1 MEKNTVLDDSIE
13 KILLDP
19 ESLAAIKKA
28 IDNVSKGLMTPRE
41 FRKMYFENRS
51 IEIKK
56 LNRLFQFYNKQSI
69 KLQSIQGFTQSSS
82 NPQLEKELQERNQFF
97 EQVGLRV
104 KTIYGKLRNLQEANV
119 ITR

>member
-1 MEKNTVLDDSIE
+1 MLDDSIE

-19 ESLAAIKKA
+19 DSLETLKKT
-28 IDNVSKGLMTPRE
+28 IDDVIIGKMIPRE
-41 FRKMYFENRS
+41 FRKMYIENRR

-69 KLQSIQGFTQSSS
+69 KLQSIQDFTQNTN
-82 NPQLEKELQERNQFF
+82 NPQLEKELQGRNQFF

-104 KTIYGKLRNLQEANV
+104 KTIYEKLRESQ
-119 ITR
+119 TS

>member
-1 MEKNTVLDDSIE
+1 VERNTVLDDSIE

-19 ESLAAIKKA
+19 DSLETLKKA
-28 IDNVSKGLMTPRE
+28 IDDVSIGKMIPRE
-41 FRKMYFENRS
+41 FRKMYFENRR

-69 KLQSIQGFTQSSS
+69 KLQSIQDFTQNTN
-82 NPQLEKELQERNQFF
+82 NPQLEKELQEKNLLF

-104 KTIYGKLRNLQEANV
+104 KTLYEKLRNPQETN
-119 ITR
+119 